1 MKLPI
6 QPNQYNRSL
15 EQQRSGELERE
26 IERIL
31 AAIALLKEQ
40 VQDHEER
47 IVVLE
52 P

>member
-1 MKLPI
+1 
-6 QPNQYNRSL
+6 L